1 MSITV
6 TVTARLH
13 RSGKIY
19 WMSQV
24 CVGLQN
30 LWWYY
35 FCCVYPTLSCDLL
48 SDEWVKIVGVGGVL
62 LGCLH
67 RASEVYGDLECLS
80 GLERKLFFNPGST
93 TAVKMTPS
101 ILSPHVLYEGDA
113 PEMHGFLT
121 FRDSQPQICCVC

>member
-1 MSITV
+1 VSITV

-48 SDEWVKIVGVGGVL
+48 SDEWVIIVGVGGVL

-67 RASEVYGDLECLS
+67 TTSEVYGDLECLS
-80 GLERKLFFNPGST
+80 GLERKLFFKET
-93 TAVKMTPS
+93 
-101 ILSPHVLYEGDA
+101 LS
-113 PEMHGFLT
+113 GFLV
-121 FRDSQPQICCVC
+121 FFNFIFCKALLGVAYL